1 MIIKILIL
9 LNLLLILI
17 SLFSGMLFLVKDPQ
31 GGKRLVTSLTFRIS
45 LSFSLIALLLI
56 GYFTGQI
63 QPHGI

>member
-17 SLFSGMLFLVKDPQ
+17 SLFSGMFFLVKNPQ
-31 GGKRLVTSLTFRIS
+31 SDRRLVTSLTFRVS

>member
-17 SLFSGMLFLVKDPQ
+17 SLFSGMFFLVKDPQ
-31 GGKRLVTSLTFRIS
+31 DGKRLVTSLTFRVS